1 MVRFE
6 NIVNANTPGRF
17 TGAETSFFDLGY
29 HTFSNV
35 YRQDVIEKARH
46 AVARICRKVRP
57 EDEAWNR
64 LITPLSALH
73 EHRNPGLRQ
82 DSLQGIPFLIGELPT
97 FSEALKE
104 FVLHQPLWDIAQEL
118 LGSDDVVYH
127 FSNVTRKPAQVG
139 PNLSWHRD
147 YPNRY
152 ICPEKSRDFVRALI
166 PLEGMNEENGCTE
179 ALPQSHD
186 ITDEEAIQ
194 EEKKKDFD
202 LRRIVP
208 LDAKA
213 GDVVMIHSKLLH
225 GGRENRSTRERN
237 LVVIQLGVNTD
248 AFLYWNAER
257 FSGLTREAIMDRA
270 PLSAIR
276 ECGLENGS

>member
-1 MVRFE
+1 MD
-6 NIVNANTPGRF
+6 RF
-17 TGAETSFFDLGY
+17 TGAAKSFFDLGY

-35 YRQDVIEKARH
+35 YQQVDIENARR
-46 AVARICRKVRP
+46 AVERICREVRP

-82 DSLQGIPFLIGELPT
+82 DSLRGIPFLIGELPT

-104 FVLHQPLWDIAQEL
+104 FVLHQSLWDIAQEL

-179 ALPQSHD
+179 ALPKSHD
-186 ITDEEAIQ
+186 ITDEDAIQ
-194 EEKKKDFD
+194 QEKKKDFD
-202 LRRIVP
+202 LPRIVP

-237 LVVIQLGVNTD
+237 LVAIQLGVKTD
-248 AFLYWNAER
+248 AFLYWNEER
-257 FSGLTREAIMDRA
+257 FTGLTREEILANG
-270 PLSAIR
+270 R
-276 ECGLENGS
+276 EVSRCLPSQR